1 MKNNKKPYILLFLVV
16 GIISL
21 FTISY
26 IKKNGNNFNGF
37 NDQNL
42 GARDKSFEQQIKF
55 SVDKKE
61 TLELISNARKILS
74 YEVKSI
80 GKYDYQDY
88 YFDSPDYDIA
98 KLGCSYRFRV
108 ADKGNNKNVEYRIQ
122 FKKEYDAENKE
133 SFVRTEIDIAIPAD
147 IAKNLLAGNFKRIF
161 SDNLNNEKVKEL
173 NSFLVSQKIDIN
185 SLLPIIY
192 GRQFRDR
199 HRFKENK
206 ITFFEISLDEA
217 YFKDLRDENK
227 EISFMEMEFENK
239 YTGGYRGEQT
249 GFINERINKL
259 INFFSEKYKIKI
271 TKDSKYKKVV
281 DAFKM

>member
-16 GIISL
+16 GVISL
-21 FTISY
+21 FIVSY
-26 IKKNGNNFNGF
+26 IKKNGNHFSSF
-37 NDQNL
+37 DDQYL

-55 SVDKKE
+55 SIDKKE
-61 TLELISNARKILS
+61 TLDMISNARKILS

-88 YFDSPDYDIA
+88 YFDSPNHDIA

-108 ADKGNNKNVEYRIQ
+108 ADKGNNIEYRIQ
-122 FKKEYDAENKE
+122 FKKEYDAENEE
-133 SFVRTEIDIAIPAD
+133 SFVRTEIDIAIPD
-147 IAKNLLAGNFKRIF
+147 DLAKNVLADNFNRIF
-161 SDNLNNEKVKEL
+161 SDNLNNEKIKEL
-173 NSFLVSQKIDIN
+173 NSFLVSQKIDMN

-227 EISFMEMEFENK
+227 EIRFMEMEFENK

-249 GFINERINKL
+249 GFIDERINKL
-259 INFFSEKYKIKI
+259 VNYFSEKYKIKI

-281 DAFKM
+281 NAFKM